1 MSEVG
6 HILGLDG
13 DIERRGMIDVNWD
26 LSYMWVCPTCR
37 HLNMSIKR
45 PDENGYTS
53 CEACRSYFSLN
64 TFKRYEIEKI
74 RKIIHQEAVN
84 GKKIHTA

>member
-13 DIERRGMIDVNWD
+13 DVERRGIIDVNWD
-26 LSYMWVCPTCR
+26 LSYMWICPKCG

-45 PDENGYTS
+45 PDENGYVG
-53 CEACRSYFSLN
+53 CEACNSYYN
-64 TFKRYEIEKI
+64 VKNFKRHEIEKI
-74 RKIIHQEAVN
+74 RRIVHQEAVN
-84 GKKIHTA
+84 GKKLHIA